1 MSLREHAKAKTTN
14 SEAKG
19 AIIAG
24 CRKVG
29 IVMGVAGVGEGG
41 GAPPPEQGQSGNIRT
56 TIHLPTWL
64 VIKLKSEITT
74 LAVSRKES
82 TTFEIFRV
90 L

>member
-29 IVMGVAGVGEGG
+29 IVMGVAGGGEGRHPQNK
-41 GAPPPEQGQSGNIRT
+41 A
-56 TIHLPTWL
+56 
-64 VIKLKSEITT
+64 
-74 LAVSRKES
+74 SRA
-82 TTFEIFRV
+82 IFAQPFTYQHG
-90 L
+90 